1 MARHVNAEKPL
12 KLSLQGLISPQTIDY
27 IIQGLK
33 GNTKVK
39 ELNLSNCSIEDANF
53 SKLCEKLKTDSCL
66 DVIKL

>member
-1 MARHVNAEKPL
+1 MARLLNAEKPL
-12 KLSLQGLISPQTIDY
+12 KLSLQGLISPQTLDH
-27 IIQGLK
+27 IIKGLK

-39 ELNLSNCSIEDANF
+39 ELNLSSCSLEDADF